1 MGNAGRLRIAIH
13 GYNTHGN
20 VEVLLQELKAVL
32 KQLG

>member
-13 GYNTHGN
+13 GYNTHAN

-32 KQLG
+32 MQVG